1 MAMADFAGSFEH
13 SLDSKGRVII
23 PVSFREQLGEN
34 FTIALNSEN
43 TALALYPQEKWE
55 QIKARLSQ
63 VRSTDVKGMMYVRYI
78 MGNAF
83 TGNVMDAQG
92 RILLPQKLRAKVGLS
107 RELVFVGMNEHVEI
121 WDAARYQTQEQEAE
135 MDFADLLSH
144 MEERY

>member
-1 MAMADFAGSFEH
+1 MAADFAGSFEH

-23 PVSFREQLGEN
+23 PVSLRDQLGEQ

-43 TALALYPQEKWE
+43 TALALYPLEKWE
-55 QIKARLSQ
+55 EIKARLSQ

-78 MGNAF
+78 MGNAY

-92 RILLPQKLRAKVGLS
+92 RILLPQKLRSKVGLA
-107 RELVFVGMNEHVEI
+107 RELVFVGMNDHIEI
-121 WDAARYQTQEQEAE
+121 WDASCYQAQEQEAE
-135 MDFADLLSH
+135 MDFADLLAH

>member
-1 MAMADFAGSFEH
+1 MAADFAGSFEH

-23 PVSFREQLGEN
+23 PVSLRDQLGEQ

-43 TALALYPQEKWE
+43 TALALYPLEKWE
-55 QIKARLSQ
+55 EIKARLSQ

-78 MGNAF
+78 MGNAY

-92 RILLPQKLRAKVGLS
+92 RILLPQKLRSKVGLA
-107 RELVFVGMNEHVEI
+107 RELVFVGMNDHIEI
-121 WDAARYQTQEQEAE
+121 WDASRYQAQEQEAE
-135 MDFADLLSH
+135 MDFAGLLAH

>member
-1 MAMADFAGSFEH
+1 MAADFAGSFEH

-23 PVSFREQLGEN
+23 PVSLRDQLGEQ

-43 TALALYPQEKWE
+43 TALALYPLEKWE
-55 QIKARLSQ
+55 EIKARLSQ

-78 MGNAF
+78 MGNAY

-92 RILLPQKLRAKVGLS
+92 RILLPQKLRSKVGLA
-107 RELVFVGMNEHVEI
+107 RELVFVGMNDHIEI
-121 WDAARYQTQEQEAE
+121 WDASRYQEKEQEAE
-135 MDFADLLSH
+135 MDFADLLAN

>member
-1 MAMADFAGSFEH
+1 MAADFAGSFEH

-23 PVSFREQLGEN
+23 PVSLRDQLGEQ

-43 TALALYPQEKWE
+43 TALALYPLEKWE
-55 QIKARLSQ
+55 EIKARLSQ

-78 MGNAF
+78 MGNAY

-92 RILLPQKLRAKVGLS
+92 RILLPQKLRRKVGLA
-107 RELVFVGMNEHVEI
+107 RELVFVGMNDHIEI
-121 WDAARYQTQEQEAE
+121 WDASRYQAQEQEAE
-135 MDFADLLSH
+135 MDFADLLAH

>member
-1 MAMADFAGSFEH
+1 MAADFAGSFEH

-23 PVSFREQLGEN
+23 PVSLRDQLGEQ

-43 TALALYPQEKWE
+43 TALALYPLKKWE
-55 QIKARLSQ
+55 EIKARLSQ

-78 MGNAF
+78 MGNAY

-92 RILLPQKLRAKVGLS
+92 RILLPQKLRSKVGLA
-107 RELVFVGMNEHVEI
+107 RELVFVGMNDHIEI
-121 WDAARYQTQEQEAE
+121 WDASRYQAQEQEAE
-135 MDFADLLSH
+135 MDFADLLAH